1 MVGSARVVTT
11 SPEPEDDLRAMIEG
25 MAFDE
30 TPEVESITTLTN
42 HELVVR
48 FNEVQR
54 DIKRSGEIL
63 VAKTTRGR
71 ELHSLNSAL
80 ILEMHKRGL
89 R

>member
-1 MVGSARVVTT
+1 MTT
-11 SPEPEDDLRAMIEG
+11 SPEPDDEMRAMFEG
-25 MAFDE
+25 MTFEENTD
-30 TPEVESITTLTN
+30 VLNVCSLTN

-54 DIKRSGEIL
+54 DIKRGGEIL
-63 VAKTTRGR
+63 VAKTIRGR

-80 ILEMHKRGL
+80 ILEMMKRGI